1 MIGGR
6 VLDLSA
12 LLAFARQDSIYLSA
26 LVWTAVEEDIVLLVP
41 STSSS
46 LAWAQLDEHAQPV
59 LEVLLDL
66 PITVADDLDAGRARA
81 VGQLLRGRNVRI
93 DLAHAA
99 LCSRLRG
106 WPLITSEREAYSP
119 LELPLEIEP
128 LP

>member
-12 LLAFARQDSIYLSA
+12 LLAFGRQDSIYVSA

-81 VGQLLRGRNVRI
+81 IGQLLRGRNARI

-99 LCSRLRG
+99 LCSQLRG
-106 WPLITSEREAYSP
+106 WPLVTGEPEAYST
-119 LELPLEIEP
+119 LDLLLEIEP

>member
-1 MIGGR
+1 VIGGR

-12 LLAFARQDSIYLSA
+12 LLAFARQDSIYVSA

-59 LEVLLDL
+59 FEVLLDL

-81 VGQLLRGRNVRI
+81 LGQLLRGRNVRI
-93 DLAHAA
+93 DFAHAA

-106 WPLITSEREAYSP
+106 WPLITGEPEAYSP
-119 LELPLEIEP
+119 LELLLEIEP

>member
-12 LLAFARQDSIYLSA
+12 LLAFARQDSIYVSA

-46 LAWAQLDEHAQPV
+46 LAWAQLDEHAHPV

-81 VGQLLRGRNVRI
+81 LGQLLRGRNVRI

-106 WPLITSEREAYSP
+106 WPLITGEPEAYSP

>member
-12 LLAFARQDSIYLSA
+12 LLAFARQDSIYVSA

-81 VGQLLRGRNVRI
+81 LGQLLRGRNVRI

-106 WPLITSEREAYSP
+106 WPLITGEPEAYSP